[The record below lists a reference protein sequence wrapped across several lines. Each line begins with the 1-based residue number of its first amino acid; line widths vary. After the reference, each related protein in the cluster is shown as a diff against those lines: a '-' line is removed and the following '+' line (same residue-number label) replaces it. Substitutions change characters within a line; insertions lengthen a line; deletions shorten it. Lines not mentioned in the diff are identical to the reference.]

1 MELQKTE
8 LTVEEYVPNWGVDLK
23 DVDRLRKMKIENQK
37 NIKLNVKADA
47 GAGN

>member
-1 MELQKTE
+1 MELQKTDISA
-8 LTVEEYVPNWGVDLK
+8 EYVPNWGVDPK
-23 DVDRLRKMKIENQK
+23 DVERLRKMKIDNQK